1 MGKGADRES
10 KRAETPCSSDFK
22 KSLKELA
29 PHPTGQ
35 VSLNPSSKALLAT
48 PKQTLSIVLFPA
60 LENFQFPTFSSFA
73 LWKKKYVTQGLF
85 RGLISERASIL

>member
-1 MGKGADRES
+1 M
-10 KRAETPCSSDFK
+10 
-22 KSLKELA
+22 

-48 PKQTLSIVLFPA
+48 PKKTLSTVLFSA
-60 LENFQFPTFSSFA
+60 LEKFKFPTFSSFA

-85 RGLISERASIL
+85 RGLSGERASIL